1 MWQIMLDTYGRKYVS
16 PLIKGVAK
24 VFLKMGWKPNH
35 VTVLGF
41 VVGLLPIICLIY
53 QQPIL
58 GVVLL
63 WLSGLLDAVDGAMA
77 RISGLTSLWGAFMDI
92 CFDRIVEVGVLLTL
106 GYLNTGSRFSIMVLL
121 TTILLSMTVFLTVG
135 ALEKQKKRKHFIIK
149 LALLNVQKVFC
160 SCLQ

>member
-1 MWQIMLDTYGRKYVS
+1 
-16 PLIKGVAK
+16 
-24 VFLKMGWKPNH
+24 MGWKPNH

-121 TTILLSMTVFLTVG
+121 TTILLSMTVFFNRRSFRKT
-135 ALEKQKKRKHFIIK
+135 KKRKHFIIK